1 MAGHTLFAYSLQG
14 PSEPDAEP
22 DADVI
27 DPLTFHGFHSQKP
40 SHRAVAAGAL
50 SNAQCLLQP
59 RVPVACAR
67 VFFKPPSCVLRLRCG
82 RPRRDR
88 PPIRELPHDICAL
101 CRLIVLWA
109 QGGLCACAGSP
120 SQRPAGEGSH
130 ARARACTHSSQ
141 SRRVRRAGSAV
152 VSRAGPTTMGVE
164 EPDLTSGCQ

>member
-40 SHRAVAAGAL
+40 SHHAVAAGTL
-50 SNAQCLLQP
+50 SNAQCLLHP

-67 VFFKPPSCVLRLRCG
+67 VFSKPPSCVLRLRCG
-82 RPRRDR
+82 RPQQDR

-101 CRLIVLWA
+101 CRLIVLCFGPREGCAHA
-109 QGGLCACAGSP
+109 QA
-120 SQRPAGEGSH
+120 RPPNDRRAKALMH
-130 ARARACTHSSQ
+130 ARELAHIPL
-141 SRRVRRAGSAV
+141 SREESAELDRLL
-152 VSRAGPTTMGVE
+152 SA
-164 EPDLTSGCQ
+164 EPDLRPWELNLT